1 MLAAGGGLM
10 LAACGSTPKGASG
23 NATAAAQDASSFV
36 YSRQLDKL
44 YEARGLAVT
53 KRDVTMKWPSAPKGS
68 LRIRVTETGSGP
80 PILLLH
86 GGSGTSAHWLPLM
99 TRLPG
104 YRLITP
110 DLPGCGLSDPFL
122 YDGVDMHAFGA
133 TFVAAVMDGV
143 QVKRASIVGNWLG
156 GYWAMCAAIDRPAS
170 AERVIL
176 AGGPAGG
183 TEFPVM
189 SAEDIQARMRET
201 RQPGRPGFVRTMANT
216 QRMPDDLLSLL
227 DTALQLPGA
236 EETWRSVWRSTATN
250 KMTFALRP
258 EMPKLTAP
266 VLLLWG
272 DQDRVDPPGGGTARA
287 MLAALPDAR
296 ASVVPDAGHLVWIDK
311 PDECARQI
319 VQFLG

>member
-1 MLAAGGGLM
+1 MLTAGGGLM
-10 LAACGSTPKGASG
+10 LAACGSTPEKTPA
-23 NATAAAQDASSFV
+23 ATQDAGSFV

-53 KRDVTMKWPSAPKGS
+53 KHDIIMKWQGAPRNA
-68 LRIRVTETGSGP
+68 LRIRVTETGSGT

-86 GGSGTSAHWLPLM
+86 GGNGTSAHWLPLM

-104 YRLITP
+104 CRLIAP

-122 YDGVDMHAFGA
+122 YDGVDMRAFGA
-133 TFVAAVMDGV
+133 TFVAAVMDGLKL
-143 QVKRASIVGNWLG
+143 KRASVAGNWLG
-156 GYWAMCAAIDRPAS
+156 GYWAMCAAIDRPA
-170 AERVIL
+170 AVDHVII

-183 TEFPVM
+183 TEFPAM
-189 SAEDIQARMRET
+189 SAEDIEARIRET
-201 RQPGRPGFVRTMANT
+201 RQPGRAGFARQMANT

-227 DTALQLPGA
+227 DTALGLPGT
-236 EETWRSVWRSTATN
+236 EETWRSVWRSTAAN

-272 DQDRVDPPGGGTARA
+272 DQDRVDPPGGGAARA

-296 ASVVPDAGHLVWIDK
+296 ASVVTDAGHLVWIDK